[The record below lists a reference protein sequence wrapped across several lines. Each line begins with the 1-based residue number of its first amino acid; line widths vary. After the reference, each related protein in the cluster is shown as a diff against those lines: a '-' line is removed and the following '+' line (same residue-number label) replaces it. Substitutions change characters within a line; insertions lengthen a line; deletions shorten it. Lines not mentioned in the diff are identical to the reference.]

1 MAAKSMLE
9 RLLPDTLEQDEAIQA
24 RTVIM
29 VALLAGG
36 LAPLFALSYYKLHHY
51 PMAHGIVLGGVGM
64 VLAIALL
71 KLTGRNWRGRQPAG
85 LIMRQQK

>member
-36 LAPLFALSYYKLHHY
+36 LAPAR
-51 PMAHGIVLGGVGM
+51 
-64 VLAIALL
+64 AIAL
-71 KLTGRNWRGRQPAG
+71 
-85 LIMRQQK
+85 